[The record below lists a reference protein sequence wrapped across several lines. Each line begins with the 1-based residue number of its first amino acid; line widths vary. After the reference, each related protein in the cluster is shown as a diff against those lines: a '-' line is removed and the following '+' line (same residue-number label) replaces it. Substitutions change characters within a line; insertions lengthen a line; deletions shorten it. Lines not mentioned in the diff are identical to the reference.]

1 MLKLPT
7 NRTLAVEIFTAS
19 RYSDASPVGGAPV
32 IQAFRESGC
41 PLCNQQSTA
50 AECSSSVIF
59 KKLLHTHGHTVA
71 DLLPITERT
80 CSADGR

>member
-1 MLKLPT
+1 MLKLPP
-7 NRTLAVEIFTAS
+7 NKTLSVEIFTAP

-32 IQAFRESGC
+32 IRSLPESGC

-50 AECSSSVIF
+50 AERSSSVIF
-59 KKLLHTHGHTVA
+59 KKLLQTPGHTVA
-71 DLLPITERT
+71 DLLLKTERT

>member
-7 NRTLAVEIFTAS
+7 NRTLAVTLEVFTAS

-50 AECSSSVIF
+50 AECSSSCHF
-59 KKLLHTHGHTVA
+59 
-71 DLLPITERT
+71 
-80 CSADGR
+80 